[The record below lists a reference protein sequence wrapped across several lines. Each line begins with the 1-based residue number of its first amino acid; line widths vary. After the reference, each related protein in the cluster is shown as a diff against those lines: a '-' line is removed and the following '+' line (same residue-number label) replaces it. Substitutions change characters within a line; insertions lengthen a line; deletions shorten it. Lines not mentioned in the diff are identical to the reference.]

1 MGHALGAWEVR
12 VDDPAHD
19 AAGDSSAVLGR
30 ARRLA
35 ADVLV
40 PAGRAVDSSHQ
51 IPPAHLD
58 LLAAQGFYGVAGP
71 REYGGLDVDFRT
83 ACRVIEVLAGGGGVA
98 TVRGGGWGGGR
109 PPGRPPP
116 AGVGGGRGGRGGG
129 GRGGAG
135 PAPPPAPPLLR
146 ARSV

>member
-40 PAGRAVDSSHQ
+40 PAAMAVDSR
-51 IPPAHLD
+51 
-58 LLAAQGFYGVAGP
+58 GNVYTG
-71 REYGGLDVDFRT
+71 EVDTGKRIQKFKLT
-83 ACRVIEVLAGGGGVA
+83 SDA
-98 TVRGGGWGGGR
+98 
-109 PPGRPPP
+109 
-116 AGVGGGRGGRGGG
+116 
-129 GRGGAG
+129 
-135 PAPPPAPPLLR
+135 LR
-146 ARSV
+146 

>member
-40 PAGRAVDSSHQ
+40 PAAMTVDSSHQ

-58 LLAAQGFYGVAGP
+58 LLAAQGFYGMAGP

-83 ACRVIEVLAGGGGVA
+83 ACRVIEVLAGGGPSPPV
-98 TVRGGGWGGGR
+98 VWGGH
-109 PPGRPPP
+109 PG
-116 AGVGGGRGGRGGG
+116 AGGG
-129 GRGGAG
+129 GGGG
-135 PAPPPAPPLLR
+135 KN
-146 ARSV
+146 S

>member
-1 MGHALGAWEVR
+1 MGHALCAWEVR

-40 PAGRAVDSSHQ
+40 PAAMAVDSSHQ

-58 LLAAQGFYGVAGP
+58 LLAAQGFYGMAGP
-71 REYGGLDVDFRT
+71 REYGGLDVEFRT
-83 ACRVIEVLAGGGGVA
+83 ACRVIEVLAGGGPSSPLPGAGQNVA
-98 TVRGGGWGGGR
+98 G
-109 PPGRPPP
+109 
-116 AGVGGGRGGRGGG
+116 GVGGG
-129 GRGGAG
+129 
-135 PAPPPAPPLLR
+135 AP
-146 ARSV
+146 